1 LDTRPLAP
9 GGRAGGQPTT
19 LGEMSLEKRPLY
31 VRVMDRLYDLC
42 YLVAMVAIVCI
53 TILIFVGVVMRY
65 VFWMG
70 AAFAEPVSIFFI
82 VQLTMY
88 GAAACY
94 RARIHLRLMAFVS
107 LWPERAQRVLEI
119 GTHVL
124 MAVVAATMIY
134 YGIDLVKT
142 TWFQSYAEF
151 RYIRVGLVYS
161 AIPGSGLVTLL
172 FAIEALIYPSFKP
185 SIDDDDVTHLVEDA
199 ADHRGRTTL

>member
-1 LDTRPLAP
+1 
-9 GGRAGGQPTT
+9 
-19 LGEMSLEKRPLY
+19 
-31 VRVMDRLYDLC
+31 MDRLYDLC
-42 YLVAMVAIVCI
+42 FIVAIVSIVCI
-53 TILIFVGVVMRY
+53 TILIFTGVVMRY

-70 AAFAEPVSIFFI
+70 AAFAEPVSIFFV

-94 RARIHLRLMAFVS
+94 RAGIHLRLMALVS
-107 LWPERAQRVLEI
+107 RLPSSLQRVAEI

-124 MAVVAATMIY
+124 MAVVAVTMIY
-134 YGIDLVKT
+134 YGIELVRT
-142 TWFQSYAEF
+142 TWFQSYPEF

-185 SIDDDDVTHLVEDA
+185 SSDEDDVTHILEDV
-199 ADHRGRTTL
+199 ADRRGRTAL

>member
-1 LDTRPLAP
+1 
-9 GGRAGGQPTT
+9 
-19 LGEMSLEKRPLY
+19 
-31 VRVMDRLYDLC
+31 MDRLYDLC
-42 YLVAMVAIVCI
+42 YIVAMVSIVCI

-70 AAFAEPVSIFFI
+70 AAFAEPVSIFFV

-94 RARIHLRLMAFVS
+94 RARIHLRLMAVVS
-107 LWPERAQRVLEI
+107 LWPERVQRIAEVC
-119 GTHVL
+119 THVL
-124 MAVVAATMIY
+124 MGVVAVTMIY
-134 YGIDLVKT
+134 YGIDLVRT

-172 FAIEALIYPSFKP
+172 FVIEALIYPSFKP
-185 SIDDDDVTHLVEDA
+185 SIDEDDVSHILEDA
-199 ADHRGRTTL
+199 APRQSGRTTL